1 MARISTYVIDG
12 TIVDGDKVIGSDA
25 NNSMQTKNYTVGDL
39 VNYFAASIGNDF
51 LVPYIGANDDV
62 NLGTFNLSAGG
73 LSISQE
79 IIANG
84 TAGISGQILMSQGIG
99 NPAVWGYPIGT
110 QDLNSVL
117 NIGNVGNKNINL
129 INANGSALIDVE
141 KTYSKIAIYLVDTIS
156 GSQTAWDTN
165 NLHVENSSYLAD
177 YSSNKIRYTTGL
189 YYVDIIPTN
198 YSNQTFM
205 LPYNGGYIPM
215 SVNGV
220 YADASGSITIPIGV
234 GSVTNVTATAPLLS
248 TGGTTPDISI
258 PQASTLADGY
268 LSSTDWNTFD
278 GKQDPITLT
287 TTGTSG
293 AATFVA
299 NTLNIPQYSGGGTTP
314 NLQQVTDVIPNG
326 NITTNDIYVGNN
338 ITVGRGPYISVVP
351 LYNTV
356 LGVETLL
363 SNDYG
368 DGNVAIGFNAL
379 KSNVN
384 GSNNVAVGRLAMF
397 ANIDGFA
404 NCALGDAA
412 LTSNTSGY
420 ANSAFGPYALVANTT
435 GTSNIGFGTQA
446 LGSNTM
452 GDQNVGIGRLAGYYN
467 ISGSQ
472 NIFIGYNAGV
482 NMELGDGNTII
493 GSNQTSNGN
502 ESGYVII
509 GSATSTRIIFND
521 LGQGKFPSYG
531 AGSYTAGTVTYV
543 LGVDASGNIIETTA
557 GGTTPDLQQVTDAGR
572 VTTNDIEVSYLQ
584 TNGDVFVG
592 KLGAGGAVEIDD
604 GGGFVGRIDAVNLTT
619 YNLLHLPDATG
630 TFAMSVNGVAAIE
643 DGSITVA
650 VPTKTSELFND
661 GDNGYTHFISLQD
674 LPSNLTLYATNVA
687 SGISTYTKAVSS
699 LTDPDFNTVAVDIP
713 VGPLTSTTVA
723 TYCGGIISAANII
736 VGNPG
741 IFTMSTIGN
750 IRRTSGTAEG
760 VFFYEVY
767 KRDSGGT
774 ETLIVTSANTF
785 PVSSPTYVEF
795 NAAALFNNGVFTAT
809 DRIVIKFY
817 GLRLPGGSD
826 PFFQFQFGGTA
837 PVRTTLPIPLAVTP
851 LPREIISISTNT
863 AAGYSNGV
871 DYIYLVSGATTLTLP
886 TAVGNVG
893 EYTVKRVGAGV
904 VSIATTSSQTIDGS
918 ASPITINVQYV
929 SLTLVSDGANWNII

>member
-25 NNSMQTKNYTVGDL
+25 NNSMQSKNYTVGDL

-299 NTLNIPQYSGGGTTP
+299 NTLNIPQYSGGQ
-314 NLQQVTDVIPNG
+314 NLQQVTDIGNSTDKGINLAGEVSNPISGVTLVGVDNG
-326 NITTNDIYVGNN
+326 FGILGLTN
-338 ITVGRGPYISVVP
+338 SV
-351 LYNTV
+351 
-356 LGVETLL
+356 
-363 SNDYG
+363 
-368 DGNVAIGFNAL
+368 GFN
-379 KSNVN
+379 
-384 GSNNVAVGRLAMF
+384 
-397 ANIDGFA
+397 
-404 NCALGDAA
+404 
-412 LTSNTSGY
+412 LTPLT
-420 ANSAFGPYALVANTT
+420 
-435 GTSNIGFGTQA
+435 
-446 LGSNTM
+446 
-452 GDQNVGIGRLAGYYN
+452 
-467 ISGSQ
+467 
-472 NIFIGYNAGV
+472 
-482 NMELGDGNTII
+482 
-493 GSNQTSNGN
+493 
-502 ESGYVII
+502 
-509 GSATSTRIIFND
+509 
-521 LGQGKFPSYG
+521 
-531 AGSYTAGTVTYV
+531 
-543 LGVDASGNIIETTA
+543 ASGFLSTC
-557 GGTTPDLQQVTDAGR
+557 
-572 VTTNDIEVSYLQ
+572 
-584 TNGDVFVG
+584 
-592 KLGAGGAVEIDD
+592 
-604 GGGFVGRIDAVNLTT
+604 
-619 YNLLHLPDATG
+619 LLA
-630 TFAMSVNGVAAIE
+630 S
-643 DGSITVA
+643 
-650 VPTKTSELFND
+650 
-661 GDNGYTHFISLQD
+661 
-674 LPSNLTLYATNVA
+674 LPSSSSSMLRPRIAD
-687 SGISTYTKAVSS
+687 KA
-699 LTDPDFNTVAVDIP
+699 
-713 VGPLTSTTVA
+713 
-723 TYCGGIISAANII
+723 
-736 VGNPG
+736 
-741 IFTMSTIGN
+741 
-750 IRRTSGTAEG
+750 
-760 VFFYEVY
+760 
-767 KRDSGGT
+767 
-774 ETLIVTSANTF
+774 
-785 PVSSPTYVEF
+785 
-795 NAAALFNNGVFTAT
+795 
-809 DRIVIKFY
+809 
-817 GLRLPGGSD
+817 
-826 PFFQFQFGGTA
+826 
-837 PVRTTLPIPLAVTP
+837 
-851 LPREIISISTNT
+851 
-863 AAGYSNGV
+863 
-871 DYIYLVSGATTLTLP
+871 
-886 TAVGNVG
+886 
-893 EYTVKRVGAGV
+893 
-904 VSIATTSSQTIDGS
+904 
-918 ASPITINVQYV
+918 
-929 SLTLVSDGANWNII
+929 